1 MVCVTKE
8 QCVFFVL
15 ISVTQVS
22 GLTTFISPYNGT
34 TLKGT
39 VKSSLQFNWAFSV
52 AFGTIEW
59 GFAAAA
65 NSKVLSDDGILFT
78 IYPDGTT
85 QATTSAPYE
94 GRVNGSVIR
103 QGLVG
108 FTLRNLRTS
117 DARYFGCRISPLDV
131 SGKKETDTVKVIVED
146 KPNITHPREA
156 SKSFVESSSVSVSC
170 TAKGTVDPGVRW
182 IHDDQVRSFGSGTTN
197 LIFSKI
203 NRSDAGIYICRA
215 NNSAGVTEKE
225 LNVTV
230 NYQPEGI
237 AIRLSNYSV
246 LHVQGDTVK
255 ITCVVSASNPPVLE
269 YRFFLNGIL
278 LVSNSSSNKITIG
291 DLRRDKDNGNYSC
304 EAQNNV
310 GSARSGEAF
319 LDINVRVTIKTF
331 TKNSTVTEG
340 NPIKLTCHANGYPV
354 PSIVWKK
361 DGREICAMS
370 VLNIASSNRSD
381 SGRYIC
387 IASNTLEK
395 KEMETFVTVNYPA
408 YIKKVSP
415 PSPHES
421 WIAQNVTFVCEANG
435 VPTPTI
441 IWKRPD
447 GTEVE
452 RVVGSENVLHLL
464 MQKDG
469 DFGSYLCEANNTVG
483 SVDKH
488 TVQVDQIRP
497 PDAPTITTQDK
508 DIQVESLW
516 VKWTPPI
523 DNGGSNITGYRVIVL
538 QDEKVIINKTTTSDK
553 LQYFVDKG
561 LTKSTNYSLSVSAL
575 NKVFEGMA
583 GEKNVMTKYQG
594 APATAEIIDLPAA
607 TKSKKVTIKW
617 NEPQNNGA
625 SITLYTVYQ
634 RDVKKGDIKGEWIK
648 IREIKDLSRRQVVV
662 SLEKNKVYE
671 FVVTAN
677 NSFGESLREG
687 QNIRKLHVL
696 GDIPEPVNIQ
706 VQEKDDTVILTWD
719 EPENNGATIIK
730 YSIYTRIVGGEEWKK
745 VANLTGKDAP
755 KIKYILVLV
764 GDCNQRIW

>member
-230 NYQPEGI
+230 N
-237 AIRLSNYSV
+237 
-246 LHVQGDTVK
+246 
-255 ITCVVSASNPPVLE
+255 
-269 YRFFLNGIL
+269 F
-278 LVSNSSSNKITIG
+278 
-291 DLRRDKDNGNYSC
+291 
-304 EAQNNV
+304 
-310 GSARSGEAF
+310 
-319 LDINVRVTIKTF
+319 RVTIKTF

>member
-225 LNVTV
+225 LN
-230 NYQPEGI
+230 
-237 AIRLSNYSV
+237 
-246 LHVQGDTVK
+246 
-255 ITCVVSASNPPVLE
+255 
-269 YRFFLNGIL
+269 
-278 LVSNSSSNKITIG
+278 
-291 DLRRDKDNGNYSC
+291 
-304 EAQNNV
+304 
-310 GSARSGEAF
+310 
-319 LDINVRVTIKTF
+319 
-331 TKNSTVTEG
+331 
-340 NPIKLTCHANGYPV
+340 
-354 PSIVWKK
+354 
-361 DGREICAMS
+361 
-370 VLNIASSNRSD
+370 
-381 SGRYIC
+381 
-387 IASNTLEK
+387 
-395 KEMETFVTVNYPA
+395 VTVNYPA